1 MGELTD
7 DSEARREA
15 GDECMRAAVGMAVDS
30 AGRTELW
37 GHGSPGRGLAVS
49 GVRLLSWNVYS
60 VVLRGY
66 SPSWPSGL
74 IDGRQVMARVLAC
87 SRRAETSAACPV
99 AV

>member
-30 AGRTELW
+30 AGGTELW
-37 GHGSPGRGLAVS
+37 GHDSPGRGLAVS

-60 VVLRGY
+60 VVLRGVQ
-66 SPSWPSGL
+66 SKLAVGANRWASG
-74 IDGRQVMARVLAC
+74 DG
-87 SRRAETSAACPV
+87 
-99 AV
+99 